1 MSPRYRGAAVPA
13 STGHKRQPQASLRFD
28 VLLRPDE
35 EADRSAD
42 VPLPVCN
49 AISSRSA
56 VVAAACAYHDRLV
69 NR

>member
-1 MSPRYRGAAVPA
+1 MSSCV
-13 STGHKRQPQASLRFD
+13 
-28 VLLRPDE
+28 RPDE